1 VVTVEERHRYRDERY
16 IQLERRQAEGQFGRD
31 WTRLAESLEPDILM
45 IEHLPDPTDL
55 ADLLLLAQAGMTVL
69 CGIRRVDFDRTLR
82 TLLTLEVDPFILA
95 NVMRLAVHQRLV
107 QLLCLSCRRLVP
119 ARPSLASVSDR
130 YRAELERSLEETAFF
145 LPSGCPKCQGTG
157 YSGKMALIEL
167 LPFTPG
173 VQNTVVSEAGLEQKV
188 SLLLE
193 EDFYPAIQTVHDLL
207 RRGMVTYDEVQP
219 FFR

>member
-1 VVTVEERHRYRDERY
+1 
-16 IQLERRQAEGQFGRD
+16 
-31 WTRLAESLEPDILM
+31 
-45 IEHLPDPTDL
+45 
-55 ADLLLLAQAGMTVL
+55 
-69 CGIRRVDFDRTLR
+69 
-82 TLLTLEVDPFILA
+82 
-95 NVMRLAVHQRLV
+95 
-107 QLLCLSCRRLVP
+107 
-119 ARPSLASVSDR
+119 VSDR